1 MNRLLRISIV
11 LVLII
16 CSGKLHA
23 QDDKT
28 KIGIDQNSTQQGGYF
43 NFGDKNKVNIEV
55 NVLGY
60 VRYPGKYLVP
70 RGTTFQDL
78 MAFCGG
84 PTIDAKYDKIR
95 LYRPKNDTLGIKQ
108 DKIIQLD
115 YNDIFWED
123 KVSDA
128 ITKSNPI
135 LLPGDFLI
143 FPGDQKLF
151 FRDSIGIITSIA
163 SVLISLGIL
172 VLTISRSS
180 GN

>member
-1 MNRLLRISIV
+1 MNL
-11 LVLII
+11 
-16 CSGKLHA
+16 KLQA

-28 KIGIDQNSTQQGGYF
+28 KIGTDQNSTQQGGYY
-43 NFGDKNKVNIEV
+43 NFGDKTKVNIEV

-60 VRYPGKYLVP
+60 VRYPGKYLIP
-70 RGTTFQDL
+70 RGSTFQDL

-95 LYRPKNDTLGIKQ
+95 LYRPKNDSLGIRS

-123 KVSDA
+123 RINDSV
-128 ITKSNPI
+128 TKTNPV

-172 VLTISRSS
+172 VLTISRTS